1 MLNNNTHTCNK
12 EMDSAM
18 FVNITDVVSREADWP
33 DVGFATGFRNSTMPS
48 LIRCGVVA
56 WSGTTDID
64 RYTMMNIHCLCQ
76 S

>member
-1 MLNNNTHTCNK
+1 MFYNNTPTCNK

-48 LIRCGVVA
+48 LIRWVGAWCGMGQQI
-56 WSGTTDID
+56 SI
-64 RYTMMNIHCLCQ
+64 L
-76 S
+76 